1 MTGRAGVGR
10 VVVIGGG
17 TSCEHEVS
25 LASAAGV
32 ARALTSIGYA
42 VESLTIDRRGTWRT
56 ADGRAL
62 GLAEAVAALQACDV
76 AVPMLHGIG
85 GEDGTLAALCELA
98 GVPYVGSGV
107 RAGALAMDKW
117 ATKLV
122 AEATGVRTAAGA
134 LVRRGDPR
142 QVADLLVADLPMVVK
157 PVSAGSSHG
166 VALARTPEQLVTALE
181 AAFALDDRALVEEVI
196 VGREID
202 VAVLGRP
209 DGTRMVAPALE
220 ILTPASGIFDL
231 ATKYDGSAR
240 FLVPAP
246 LPEARRKD
254 LEEAAIAI
262 YDALGCAGVA
272 RIDFFLTDAGP
283 VLNEVNTTPGFTEHS
298 QVPRM
303 FAAAGIGYADLLDL
317 LVTDARSARSTTAL
331 AQPAAALAEPAAAL
345 AEPAPVMAKP
355 ATAIADPPTVTAGPA
370 TAPAGP
376 ATAMAEAAKVT

>member
-1 MTGRAGVGR
+1 MTTGRVATGRAATGRAATGRDATGRDATGRDADGR
-10 VVVIGGG
+10 VGSGRVAVIGGG

-32 ARALTSIGYA
+32 VRALASIGYE

-62 GLAEAVAALQACDV
+62 GLAEVVEALQSCDV
-76 AVPMLHGIG
+76 VVPMLHGIG

-107 RAGALAMDKW
+107 RAGAVAMDKW
-117 ATKLV
+117 VTKLV
-122 AEATGVRTAAGA
+122 AEATGVRTACGT

-142 QVADLLVADLPMVVK
+142 QIADLLVADLPMVVK

-166 VALARTPEQLVTALE
+166 VSLVRTPDQLVAALE
-181 AAFALDDRALVEEVI
+181 AAFVLDDRVLVEEVI
-196 VGREID
+196 AGREID
-202 VAVLGRP
+202 IAVLGRP

-220 ILTPASGIFDL
+220 ILAPASGIFDL

-272 RIDFFLTDAGP
+272 RIDFFLTDTGP
-283 VLNEVNTTPGFTEHS
+283 LLNEVNTTPGFTEHS

-317 LVTDARSARSTTAL
+317 LVTDARA
-331 AQPAAALAEPAAAL
+331 
-345 AEPAPVMAKP
+345 
-355 ATAIADPPTVTAGPA
+355 AGPA
-370 TAPAGP
+370 RVMG
-376 ATAMAEAAKVT
+376 